1 MHFGIGIVRTRKR
14 ARACLFLK
22 LAKKNQAR
30 ARLRVRWIYR
40 TVMRLRGD
48 HKIGKRKM
56 IYSTKPLVQNIM
68 YQDPL
73 LVFSCFA
80 QEQGAI
86 FLDSAQLRD
95 HCGQY
100 SFIAVDPFLILQS
113 KNGMLS
119 LNGSQF
125 AGDPFTVLA
134 ENLKKFP
141 LTTVADLPP
150 FQGGA
155 AGFFSYDLYQHLE
168 KIQGQQIDDMNF
180 SDLVLGFYDLVIAF
194 DHRMQKAWIF
204 SSGYPLRDTLRIE
217 RANERLQW
225 LQNKLANVLSL
236 PALSSITLQEQVIQA
251 NFTATQYQAAVS
263 QIIDYIFAGD
273 IFEANLTQRFKT
285 RLPDELSSFDLYRR
299 LRLLNPAPFAA
310 YLQFDNTILASASP
324 ERFLKLTQGKVE
336 TRPIKGTRPRG
347 KTQEED
353 ARWMEELTH
362 SEKDHAENVMIVD
375 LLRNDLSRV
384 CKDHSV
390 EVLQLCGLESYAAVH
405 HLVSVITGQLQDHFH
420 AVDLLRAT
428 FPGGSITGAP
438 KIRAME
444 IIAELEPTC
453 RGPYCGSIG
462 YIGFNGD
469 MDSSIVIRTYAIK
482 NKDITFQAGGAVV
495 ADSSPHDE
503 YEEALLKANALRRAL
518 TYDFT
523 DR

>member
-1 MHFGIGIVRTRKR
+1 MV
-14 ARACLFLK
+14 C
-22 LAKKNQAR
+22 
-30 ARLRVRWIYR
+30 
-40 TVMRLRGD
+40 
-48 HKIGKRKM
+48 
-56 IYSTKPLVQNIM
+56 PLVQDIP

-73 LVFSCFA
+73 SVFAGFA
-80 QEQGAI
+80 AEQGAI

-100 SFIAVDPFLILQS
+100 SFIAVDPFLVLQS
-113 KNGMLS
+113 KNGVLR

-125 AGDPFTVLA
+125 EGDPFTVLS
-134 ENLKKFP
+134 ENLKKFS

-168 KIQGQQIDDMNF
+168 KIQGRQIDDMNF
-180 SDLVLGFYDLVIAF
+180 PDLVLGFYDLVIAF
-194 DHRMQKAWIF
+194 DHSVQKAWIF
-204 SSGYPLRDTLRIE
+204 SSGYPMQGASRIA
-217 RANERLQW
+217 RAKERLQW
-225 LQNKLANVLSL
+225 LQNKLSTVSPL
-236 PALSSITLQEQVIQA
+236 PAVSSITLKEQAIQT
-251 NFTATQYQAAVS
+251 NFTAAQYQTTVG
-263 QIIDYIFAGD
+263 QVIDYILAGD

-285 RLPDELSSFDLYRR
+285 RLPDQLSPFDLYRR

-310 YLQFDNTILASASP
+310 YLQLDDTILASASP

-353 ARWMEELTH
+353 AQWIAELVH

-390 EVLQLCGLESYAAVH
+390 KVLQLCGLESYAAVH
-405 HLVSVITGQLQDHFH
+405 HLVSVITGQLHDHFH

-495 ADSSPHDE
+495 ADSNPRDE
-503 YEEALLKANALRRAL
+503 YEEALLKANALRSAL
-518 TYDFT
+518 TTYDLI
-523 DR
+523 D